1 MSKIIFRRFNSIIE
15 AELAKNILTANGIQ
29 SEITQS
35 GIQYGGDMG
44 DGFGAD
50 LVINQDDLGQVKDLL
65 E

>member
-1 MSKIIFRRFNSIIE
+1 MPRV
-15 AELAKNILTANGIQ
+15 TANGIQ
-29 SEITQS
+29 SEIAQS

-44 DGFGAD
+44 DAFGAD